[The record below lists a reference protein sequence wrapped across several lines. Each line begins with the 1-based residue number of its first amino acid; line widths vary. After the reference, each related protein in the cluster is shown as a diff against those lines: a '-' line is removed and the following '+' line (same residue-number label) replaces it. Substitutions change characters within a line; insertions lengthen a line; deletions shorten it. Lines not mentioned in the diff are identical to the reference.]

1 MALINGKQLRDG
13 TIAAS
18 KLEASAVAWKNP
30 VAVKGLVGN
39 APVVGINA
47 LTPTLGDAYYVVGSG
62 NITLGNLD
70 VASGD
75 IVEYDGTIWA
85 LIVTN
90 SGGFPPAG
98 TRALL
103 STQTALVAPY
113 TDGEDDG
120 QVVVYAASSNTATD
134 TGDAIDGNAV
144 AVKGDGS
151 VFEHSILVFSG
162 AVPTGTW
169 EGGGDVIAGAG
180 LTKTVDTLAVGDA
193 GKGVQVNAD
202 DVQVDASEIASASGG
217 LQQVTGGGNEH
228 LLEVKL
234 DTTTG
239 GGTSGLVKGAN
250 GLGVAA
256 GLAGNGLTLVQ
267 GSAMAVDPDTETAG
281 NTQAVQVTA
290 NGVGLLVSDIAG
302 TGIEAD
308 GSANLR
314 LATQGNGIAG
324 GNGTTLSLGTATTIT
339 MTGGVWS
346 FTADQL
352 QVTTAPDSANDPVN
366 KTYADNLVSGLLWK
380 NPSVGNLLGNVDVLG
395 LVGNLAALAIEA
407 LSPSEG
413 DAYVV
418 STANGAGAL
427 TSAVLGD
434 IWQYV
439 SSAWVKIVT
448 GSGGF
453 VPAGVYALLND
464 TTALVS
470 PYTDG
475 VDEGN
480 RVDFD
485 GSTLDGSGLM
495 FAGTAGDAYVV
506 DGPGA
511 KWEGDVR
518 EWSGTAW
525 VQLVAA
531 AGGFVPAGTRAVT
544 GLTPPFVLISPYVD
558 ATDDGEIVS
567 FTGASNTGVDTG
579 DAIDKAAML
588 FQDDAHVGFYDN
600 SAYVFEGTTPTGSWV
615 QWNGGSQV
623 NAGAGLTK
631 SGNTINVGDAGKG
644 VQVNADSLEFSASEA
659 VAASGGLKAGSNSWQ
674 LTIEPADFAGTG
686 LEDDGADNLRLA
698 TQGNGIAGGAGST
711 LSVALDTTTGGGTSG
726 LAVGANG
733 LGVAAGLAG
742 NGLTLVQ
749 GSAMT
754 VDPDTETGANTQAV
768 QVTANGVGLL
778 VSDIAGTGLEAD
790 GSANLRLAA
799 QGNGITGGAGTTL
812 SVQADGT
819 SVSVGA
825 SGVKAAVPTTGDKEQ
840 QSAATSGDGQ
850 TTAITI
856 AATPAG
862 DGYVQVLL
870 NGIQVTLGDGVKTKD
885 CYFSADAGSTARA
898 ITAITAADV
907 LYWNGVVVG
916 FDLETTDYLDFN
928 YNVIV

>member
-1 MALINGKQLRDG
+1 MALINGKQLLDG

-18 KLEASAVAWKNP
+18 KLEAGAVAWKNP
-30 VAVKGLVGN
+30 VAVKYLTGN
-39 APVVGINA
+39 ATAAVING
-47 LTPTLGDAYYVVGSG
+47 LTPTLGDAYTVSG
-62 NITLGNLD
+62 AGTLTLGSLS
-70 VASGD
+70 VAIGD
-75 IVEYDGTIWA
+75 IVEYDGSAWA
-85 LIVTN
+85 AIVTN
-90 SGGFPPAG
+90 SGGFVPAG
-98 TRALL
+98 TRVIL
-103 STQTALVAPY
+103 STQTALIAPY
-113 TDGEDDG
+113 TDSTHDG
-120 QVVVYAASSNTATD
+120 QIRVFSGSSNTATD
-134 TGDAIDGNAV
+134 TGEAVDGNSV

-162 AVPTGTW
+162 SVPSGSW

-202 DVQVDASEIASASGG
+202 SVEFSASEAVEASGG
-217 LQQVTGGGNEH
+217 LKAGSNAWQLAVEPADFAGTG
-228 LLEVKL
+228 LEDDGSDNL
-234 DTTTG
+234 R
-239 GGTSGLVKGAN
+239 L
-250 GLGVAA
+250 AA
-256 GLAGNGLTLVQ
+256 QGNGIAGGAGSTL
-267 GSAMAVDPDTETAG
+267 SVDADSETGG
-281 NTQAVQVTA
+281 NTQPVSVGA
-290 NGVGLLVSDIAG
+290 NGVGVDISAIAG

-366 KTYADNLVSGLLWK
+366 KSYADNLVGGLLWK

-395 LVGNLAALAIEA
+395 LVGNLAALTIEG

-439 SSAWVKIVT
+439 SAAWVKIVT

-453 VPAGVYALLND
+453 VPSGVYALLND

-495 FAGTAGDAYVV
+495 FAGTVGDSYVV
-506 DGPGA
+506 DGSGA
-511 KWEGDVR
+511 KWEGDLR

-525 VQLVAA
+525 GQLVAA

-588 FQDDAHVGFYDN
+588 FQDDGHIGFYDN

-733 LGVAAGLAG
+733 LGVAAALGG
-742 NGLTLVQ
+742 NGLTMVQ
-749 GSAMT
+749 GSAME
-754 VDPDTETGANTQAV
+754 VDSDTETGGNIQGV
-768 QVTANGVGLL
+768 NVTANGVG
-778 VSDIAGTGLEAD
+778 VDINAIAGTGIEAD
-790 GSANLRLAA
+790 GSANLRLAT
-799 QGNGITGGAGTTL
+799 QGNGIAGGAGTTL

-819 SVSVGA
+819 SISVGA
-825 SGVKAAVPTTGDKEQ
+825 SGVKAAVPSSGDKAQ
-840 QSAATSGDGQ
+840 QSAATSGDGS
-850 TTAITI
+850 TTAVTI
-856 AATPAG
+856 VATPAG

-870 NGIQVTLGDGVKTKD
+870 NGIQVELGDGVKTKD
-885 CYFSADAGSTARA
+885 CYFSADGGTTAKA
-898 ITAITAADV
+898 ISAIVATDV
-907 LYWNGVVVG
+907 LYWNGVVVE
-916 FDLETTDYLDFN
+916 FDLAITDYLDFN